1 MRIGLALR
9 ELHRDE
15 TELADELLHL
25 SERHAVDHEVY
36 HLARDLAG
44 WSADHVR
51 RIAEIAGRY
60 GEDLDPDAVGESGT
74 AKRVRERVSDA
85 LDRSAPPGM
94 ALLRDLR
101 TVYTMAQG
109 VSVDWELL
117 AQAAQGIRHH
127 DLLDLTQH
135 CHPENLRQAR
145 WANAKLK
152 ESATQVLVS

>member
-9 ELHRDE
+9 QLHRDE
-15 TELADELLHL
+15 TDLAEGLLHL
-25 SERHAVDHEVY
+25 SERHRVDHEVF

-51 RIAEIAGRY
+51 RIAEVAPAY
-60 GEDLDPDAVGESGT
+60 GEDLDPDAVGESRL
-74 AKRVRERVSDA
+74 AERVRERLGDA
-85 LDRSAPPGM
+85 LGRSSAPEL

-101 TVYTMAQG
+101 EVYLQAQG
-109 VSVDWELL
+109 VSVDWELV

-127 DLLDLTQH
+127 DLLDLTRR

-152 ESATQVLVS
+152 ESATQVLLS